1 MRFERTA
8 STLPTVNAVRE
19 WRRRSGLTQAQCAQ
33 QLGVP
38 LNSFR
43 MWDSGL
49 RPTPPIILQGARAI
63 AEELRRHSEQLPVRA
78 MAAELGIH
86 RSTLEAAIRTGRLRA
101 HYLSR
106 SVFGRPIRRITRA
119 DAQQFMRTAYGR
131 KGAPVCAHPLP
142 DVPSDCST
150 RLKRLRQQLGLTQT
164 ALAEQLGAANKAV
177 VYQWESRKRA
187 PSPVF
192 WQKIQQL
199 EREGNA
205 L

>member
-1 MRFERTA
+1 MRSERTA
-8 STLPTVNAVRE
+8 STLPTVNEVRE
-19 WRRRSGLTQAQCAQ
+19 LRRRSRWTQAQCAQ

-49 RPTPPIILQGARAI
+49 RPTPPNILQGARAI
-63 AEELRRHSEQLPVRA
+63 VEDLRGRHELHSVRA
-78 MAAELGIH
+78 LAAELGIH

-119 DAQQFMRTAYGR
+119 DAQQFMRMAYGR

-142 DVPSDCST
+142 EVPSDCST
-150 RLKRLRQQLGLTQT
+150 RVKRLRHQLGFTQT
-164 ALAEQLGAANKAV
+164 ALAE
-177 VYQWESRKRA
+177 
-187 PSPVF
+187 
-192 WQKIQQL
+192 
-199 EREGNA
+199 REGCRNSVSCA
-205 L
+205 PHACATWKRQFRG